1 MRYYMAPLEEVTG
14 YVFRNAYHAYF
25 YPFDKYFAPFVAA
38 KEQKGRLFNYKERND
53 ILPENN
59 RGIMLIPQIL
69 TNNSEAFIRTARGMR
84 EYGYEEINL
93 NLGCPISPERRIN
106 STSSLTEIFTSSFS
120 IRPPPFV

>member
-1 MRYYMAPLEEVTG
+1 MAPLEEVTG

-69 TNNSEAFIRTARGMR
+69 TNNSEAFIRTARGCGNMDMR
-84 EYGYEEINL
+84 KSEPGVPFEN
-93 NLGCPISPERRIN
+93 GGERGRGSGFCRTEKDCVN
-106 STSSLTEIFTSSFS
+106 SWTRF
-120 IRPPPFV
+120 